1 MSLVAWLLLGS
12 VSVDVDGEAN
22 VTVTGVAATSA
33 LGTSTT
39 QTDNRF
45 NVGDLVE
52 PMVGS
57 FPFVNPTVSGAC
69 NVTPIGVSATGIVGT
84 TNIWQLI
91 NDSQNPN
98 WTEIAA

>member
-1 MSLVAWLLLGS
+1 
-12 VSVDVDGEAN
+12 
-22 VTVTGVAATSA
+22 
-33 LGTSTT
+33 
-39 QTDNRF
+39 
-45 NVGDLVE
+45 
-52 PMVGS
+52 MVGS